1 MKDLAA
7 QLEKHKAEMAQVQS
21 GLPGATTEAE
31 TAAAAVAEAIKAADE
46 RKAAIAARQAE
57 ADALAKELDALQGVA
72 P

>member
-1 MKDLAA
+1 
-7 QLEKHKAEMAQVQS
+7 
-21 GLPGATTEAE
+21 
-31 TAAAAVAEAIKAADE
+31 VAEATKAADE